1 MLSVKT
7 IWMRRIMTHSLVIA
21 LLAVVGCGS
30 SNPVTPDPDPVEITF
45 TNVPVTDLTNYITT
59 VNGAFP
65 AIETFYTEYGGITG
79 EAVSG
84 LVTIY
89 WTRQYTLNM
98 ISRIHAILATLHGL
112 RPENP
117 YLRKLHIEELEGA
130 FVDYLDGTTYFENNL
145 DVLSNEV
152 LEGVNLRMGAGN
164 VHLIRLQIFLSE
176 LAGTEVTLGGNGGG
190 GPGDG
195 QSIGGNF

>member
-1 MLSVKT
+1 
-7 IWMRRIMTHSLVIA
+7 MTRWLLIA
-21 LLAVVGCGS
+21 LLVVVGCGS
-30 SNPVTPDPDPVEITF
+30 SNPITPEPEPVEVTF
-45 TNVPVTDLTNYITT
+45 TNVPVTELSAYIGIIDRT
-59 VNGAFP
+59 FP

-98 ISRIHAILATLHGL
+98 ISRIHAILATLHDL
-112 RPENP
+112 RPQNP

-145 DVLSNEV
+145 DVLSGEV
-152 LEGVNLRMGAGN
+152 LDGVNMRMGAGN
-164 VHLIRLQIFLSE
+164 VHMIRLQIFLSD
-176 LAGTEVTLGGNGGG
+176 LAGTDVTLGGQG

-195 QSIGGNF
+195 QNVGSDF